1 MTTPNGPT
9 AYVAEPID
17 FSSGPSIDGHRVT
30 QGLSNYGVAAYRPA
44 TAWHGGVFAP
54 GTVETINRVA
64 LLAADVVIANLATGL
79 VSYGTPMEI
88 EAATAAGIP
97 AVVLWP
103 PATAQSVSLRA
114 NPRVAF
120 VASADEAVEL
130 AAELAQAH
138 YAKREIEREQKTADI
153 RSRLETQRPQLR
165 FTMALGHEAPRPALA
180 DDSGMDL
187 VTAVDTTIPPHTFVD
202 IPSTVTGIQIPE
214 GMWAL
219 ITGRSSAIRKRGL
232 LVPNGVIDHGWRGP
246 LMAGVYNLGTEPV
259 TVLAGERVAQV
270 ILMPNATEQVEI
282 VKADRLDPHE
292 RGLAGFGSTGGVG
305 TAGGGVS
312 TMTLCAPADPGLYSM
327 LQHPGLPDTSR
338 MPHAAPVTIHRGGLT
353 LRQADELP
361 GASEGE
367 RMQALD
373 GPGARPVGGA
383 GWPQTVEQEAAE
395 YARVDALHPVNPIG

>member
-1 MTTPNGPT
+1 M
-9 AYVAEPID
+9 AEPID
-17 FSSGPSIDGHRVT
+17 FSSGPSTDGHRVT
-30 QGLSNYGVAAYRPA
+30 QALPDYGVAVYRPA
-44 TAWHGGVFAP
+44 TAWHGGIYAP
-54 GTVETINRVA
+54 GTVETINRAA

-88 EAATAAGIP
+88 EAATAAGIQV
-97 AVVLWP
+97 VVLWP

-120 VASADEAVEL
+120 VATADEAVEL

-153 RSRLETQRPQLR
+153 RSRLDAQRQLR

-187 VTAVDTTIPPHTFVD
+187 VTAVDTVIPPHTFVD
-202 IPSTVTGIQIPE
+202 IQSTVTGIQIPE

-270 ILMPNATEQVEI
+270 ILMPNTTEQVDI
-282 VKADRLDPHE
+282 VKVERLDPHE
-292 RGLAGFGSTGGVG
+292 RGTRGFGSTGTGL
-305 TAGGGVS
+305 GGVIG
-312 TMTLCAPADPGLYSM
+312 TMTLCSPANP
-327 LQHPGLPDTSR
+327 
-338 MPHAAPVTIHRGGLT
+338 
-353 LRQADELP
+353 ELHEP
-361 GASEGE
+361 Y
-367 RMQALD
+367 RI
-373 GPGARPVGGA
+373 
-383 GWPQTVEQEAAE
+383 QTAEQEAAE
-395 YARVDALHPVNPIG
+395 YARVDALQPVNPIG